1 MWRLDNGEPQINF
14 NLLICNSRLHLSFN
28 LVGVPAGKLTE
39 LQAED
44 SGESEEEPLDVI
56 NDPKNISK
64 KRSDSPEFLLFFFF
78 FENGIKLRV

>member
-44 SGESEEEPLDVI
+44 SSESEEEPLDVY
-56 NDPKNISK
+56 N
-64 KRSDSPEFLLFFFF
+64 
-78 FENGIKLRV
+78 